1 MNSSMKILITIA
13 LHCNALIKDEACFL
27 NSFLTFLVKGMEE
40 PPGAD
45 AQLQVAPNIYAVQS
59 DADLFGVRCSV
70 EHQVALMRW

>member
-1 MNSSMKILITIA
+1 MKILITIA

-59 DADLFGVRCSV
+59 DADLSPSDADLFG